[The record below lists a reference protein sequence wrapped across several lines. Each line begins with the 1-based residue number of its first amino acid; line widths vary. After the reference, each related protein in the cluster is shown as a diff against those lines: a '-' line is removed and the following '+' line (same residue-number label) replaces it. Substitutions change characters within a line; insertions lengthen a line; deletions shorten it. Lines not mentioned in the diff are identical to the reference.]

1 MNNNCKVDFINKEIC
16 VTKKFYAA
24 AQHFGTQEFEL
35 MCQLQERMPHF
46 KIVFQS
52 IPQAV
57 KHAWYPTYSQMVDFI
72 RNKTQ
77 DENALHEI
85 DDIILYARIS
95 GKGYNMVRQW
105 FLQKYDKA
113 SDEQMNEVA

>member
-1 MNNNCKVDFINKEIC
+1 MYNNCKVDFISKEIR
-16 VTKKFYAA
+16 VTKNFYTA

-35 MCQLQERMPHF
+35 LCQLQERVPHF

-57 KHAWYPTYSQMVDFI
+57 KHAWYPSYSQMVDFI

-85 DDIILYARIS
+85 NEIIHLARIS

-113 SDEQMNEVA
+113 SDGQMNEVA